1 MHTQMFGIR
10 ARKEEI
16 KMPNH
21 VRNVLTFKDLTKDE
35 KEFILERFT
44 TYNEEYGER
53 EFDFNTIIP
62 EPRYKRECPKDCLV
76 TDKSHIEGDK
86 ARPWFDWY
94 EWHNKYWGTKW
105 GAYDGITYDLL
116 DSVEFQFDTAWSA
129 PYPVYEQLAARYP
142 NFRWD
147 VKYCDECGGGN
158 CGHIVHFEGKTECHE
173 AKDMSEDELYKEL
186 WGGDE

>member
-1 MHTQMFGIR
+1 METI
-10 ARKEEI
+10 
-16 KMPNH
+16 PNH

-105 GAYDGITYDLL
+105 GAYDCITYDLT
-116 DSVEFQFDTAWSA
+116 DSVEFVFNTAWSA

-147 VKYCDECGGGN
+147 AKYCDECGGGN
-158 CGHIVHFEGKTECHE
+158 CGHIVHFKGKTECHE
-173 AKDMSEDELYKEL
+173 AKDMSEDELYKEV